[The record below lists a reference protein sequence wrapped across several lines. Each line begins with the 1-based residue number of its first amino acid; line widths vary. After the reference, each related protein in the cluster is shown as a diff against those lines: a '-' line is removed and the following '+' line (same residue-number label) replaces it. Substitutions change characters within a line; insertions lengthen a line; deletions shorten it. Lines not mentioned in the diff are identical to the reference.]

1 MKKFSFSKLFV
12 HLTLLMFVL
21 LWTLPIFGLFVSSL
35 RNKDQLIISGW
46 WSALRTT
53 ERNEVGRTGDGD
65 DQFER
70 DGMYVIAGNFF
81 EEGSGNKS
89 IKTLG
94 LKQNALDAY
103 TVNEV
108 IDMGDDSTLTLS
120 ADGSY
125 EWISPTPF
133 DLNRGKR
140 IFYVAKIP
148 PTFSLKNYFEV
159 LQSERIG
166 QAFLNTFTVA
176 IPSTIIPIALAAFA
190 AYAFAWMR
198 FPGRQFLFAVVVGLL
213 VVPLQMSLIPL
224 LKLYNV
230 VGNQFGFEAKS
241 YAGIWLAH
249 TGFGLPLAI
258 YLLRNYIGGLPKDI
272 IESARIDGASHFS
285 IFTRLIMPL
294 SIPALAS
301 FAIFQFLWTWNDLL
315 VALVFLGKRPD
326 QIVLTSKITELLGS
340 RGDNWE
346 ILTSSAFI
354 SISVPLIV
362 FFALQRYF
370 VRGLLAGSEK

>member
-1 MKKFSFSKLFV
+1 MKFSFNKFLV
-12 HLTLLMFVL
+12 HLTLLIFVL
-21 LWTLPIFGLFVSSL
+21 VWTLPIFGLFISSL

-53 ERNEVGRTGDGD
+53 EQNQVGRTGDAD

-81 EEGSGNKS
+81 EEGSGNKN
-89 IKTLG
+89 IKSLG
-94 LKQNALDAY
+94 IKQNALDAY
-103 TVNEV
+103 LPNEAV
-108 IDMGDDSTLTLS
+108 DMGDGSTLTLS
-120 ADGSY
+120 KDGSY
-125 EWISPTPF
+125 EWVSPIPF
-133 DLNRGKR
+133 EITRGKR
-140 IFYVAKIP
+140 VFYVANIP
-148 PTFSLKNYFEV
+148 PTFSLKNYTEV

-198 FPGRQFLFAVVVGLL
+198 FPGRQILFAVVVGLL

-230 VGNQFGFEAKS
+230 VGDQFGFEAKG

-272 IESARIDGASHFS
+272 IESARVDGASHFS
-285 IFTRLIMPL
+285 IFTRLIPM
-294 SIPALAS
+294 
-301 FAIFQFLWTWNDLL
+301 DM
-315 VALVFLGKRPD
+315 
-326 QIVLTSKITELLGS
+326 E
-340 RGDNWE
+340 
-346 ILTSSAFI
+346 
-354 SISVPLIV
+354 
-362 FFALQRYF
+362 
-370 VRGLLAGSEK
+370 